1 MYDIFSAGDDVGAH
15 FKKDDRMSP
24 RQLANHCV
32 RMKCDD
38 CGKTQGRLMV
48 LGLLL
53 AITDGLHLHHV
64 LCVCDGSVT
73 LTPCTTLTPYTMYT
87 MCTMYC
93 VFSPCGLVIRI
104 QPTFAL
110 VRVVRVD

>member
-1 MYDIFSAGDDVGAH
+1 MCKTLKHSLTKRECYPPLDIQTQYMYNTTSAGDDVGAH
-15 FKKDDRMSP
+15 FKHDNGRMSP

-38 CGKTQGRLMV
+38 CGKTQGSLRV
-48 LGLLL
+48 LGLML

-73 LTPCTTLTPYTMYT
+73 LTPCTVCM
-87 MCTMYC
+87 
-93 VFSPCGLVIRI
+93 
-104 QPTFAL
+104 
-110 VRVVRVD
+110 